1 MHRADNVRPSGPS
14 NDRGEQQRQRLRAE
28 CRPCQESYFAGS
40 NESSAGAQVI
50 TLSMVRWCFSE

>member
-28 CRPCQESYFAGS
+28 CRPLPGVLF
-40 NESSAGAQVI
+40 
-50 TLSMVRWCFSE
+50 RW